1 MSVQLVFKSHVQNN
15 VHFFTGEAVF
25 IDGEEKSAAFDTLSD
40 LMNLAIFSYG
50 DLRIKVE
57 DKVSSPVL
65 NVAFGSV
72 DHKTEEFHEKGAFP
86 ELTENGT
93 AELKVA
99 NLTGR
104 MALNGTLTGG
114 TFKITITGEFKR
126 R

>member
-1 MSVQLVFKSHVQNN
+1 MGVVLVFKKYVKNDIAFI
-15 VHFFTGEAVF
+15 VGEAVF
-25 IDGEEKSAAFDTLSD
+25 IDGEVKAANFDTKSD
-40 LMNLAIFSYG
+40 PMNLAIFSYG

-57 DKVSSPVL
+57 DKASSPVL

-86 ELTENGT
+86 ELTANGT
-93 AELKVA
+93 AELHVA

-104 MALNGTLTGG
+104 MALNATLSGG